1 MISAACVSLMKYL
14 FFSVRYYPVQLREN
28 KIVIPLLH
36 LLSRYVHLAQ
46 LASQGHVIFYCKQ
59 GVGTAAEKFRINT
72 QIICLGSRVKNCTTT
87 IEQLPHNKWR
97 QKKSWLGSQG
107 LSFVDNVSGKNSMCL
122 HNPEYL
128 RLDCSAQRNSS
139 VFQHSPCYKWKA
151 LTLMW
156 ELQPDIQRWELNSI
170 MASVQCKA
178 TRKHKGS
185 VEFYA
190 GLYLS
195 LIIGPFQL

>member
-14 FFSVRYYPVQLREN
+14 FFFRE
-28 KIVIPLLH
+28 I
-36 LLSRYVHLAQ
+36 LSCTAKREQNSHSLVTSASVHLAQ
-46 LASQGHVIFYCKQ
+46 QASRGHVIFYWKQ

-107 LSFVDNVSGKNSMCL
+107 LSFVDNVSGKNSVCL

-178 TRKHKGS
+178 TRSTKARLD
-185 VEFYA
+185 FTLAYTF
-190 GLYLS
+190 
-195 LIIGPFQL
+195 P